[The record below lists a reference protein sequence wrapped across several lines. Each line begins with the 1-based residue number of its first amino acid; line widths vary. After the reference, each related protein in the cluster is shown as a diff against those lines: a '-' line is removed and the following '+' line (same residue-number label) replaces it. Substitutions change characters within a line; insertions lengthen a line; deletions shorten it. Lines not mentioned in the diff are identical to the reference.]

1 MATMKTF
8 DDYNAPFK
16 SIRFWERP
24 NQTKHQ
30 CYLDIL
36 YLYIQM
42 KTIGQICT
50 GYRKKYNDVDTNPHW
65 WLEVGD
71 YAYQITMCEFDDLT
85 LHWIMQ
91 TFKKEEFYDHYKI
104 VVERKLTDREAGEMV
119 IRAHKRGLIECFESI
134 TVSKPLP
141 P

>member
-1 MATMKTF
+1 MNWQF
-8 DDYNAPFK
+8 PDNNAPFK
-16 SIRFWERP
+16 STRFWERP
-24 NQTKHQ
+24 NQKKHQ

-50 GYRKKYNDVDTNPHW
+50 GYRKKFNDVDINPHW

-71 YAYQITMCEFDDLT
+71 YAYQITMCEIDDQT
-85 LHWIMQ
+85 QHWIMQ
-91 TFKKEEFYDHYKI
+91 TFKKEDFYDHYKI
-104 VVERKLTDREAGEMV
+104 EVERKLTDREAYGLV
-119 IRAHKRGLIECFESI
+119 IRARKRGLIEYDISI